1 MISHRKGE
9 TVAVVKLRAAMAVVV
24 LNKCRIVLR
33 RLFIVGLGLTPHFT
47 PHTRSIARQPAVALR
62 IATSQE
68 PWTLTWPHVFVAP
81 LNSP

>member
-1 MISHRKGE
+1 
-9 TVAVVKLRAAMAVVV
+9 MAVVV

-47 PHTRSIARQPAVALR
+47 PHTTHQVNPAVALR

-68 PWTLTWPHVFVAP
+68 PWTLTWRHVFVAP